1 MSLLFP
7 FCKARGMEMRWQC
20 CPAEG
25 IWFTLSQGV
34 QLCPHCCE
42 RPRWMPGIGLSAYI
56 CCSGKQICSPCLSA
70 ALPFLT
76 GFFPFLSFF
85 LFWLCLGHVPSQG
98 SNPRSSH
105 RLISRFCR
113 RFCSSMW
120 PWSQQSQLLDSALSW
135 GAAECSPFLARGISK
150 NRVNINTV
158 SAVPC
163 LTQGGGGHR
172 QDCFVMS
179 PSSKCT
185 SFT

>member
-1 MSLLFP
+1 
-7 FCKARGMEMRWQC
+7 
-20 CPAEG
+20 
-25 IWFTLSQGV
+25 
-34 QLCPHCCE
+34 
-42 RPRWMPGIGLSAYI
+42 MPGIGLSAYI

-76 GFFPFLSFF
+76 GSFPFLSFF

-150 NRVNINTV
+150 NRVDVNTV

-163 LTQGGGGHR
+163 LTQGGGGAQAGLLCDVTLFQVHLIHLGLCWLFLCSVDQISAADLFFACPFSATPAAKR
-172 QDCFVMS
+172 LHLS
-179 PSSKCT
+179 
-185 SFT
+185 